1 MSMTTETPKTKF
13 SFKQGL
19 CVLKSMQPAYE
30 LFRLCENYDKIM
42 PKLYWHTLKERQYDH
57 QAMDYLCF
65 TEDNTLVGMLNI
77 LFFSDTAEFTVLVHP
92 DYRGQKM
99 FKKLCQIAIAKLKN
113 YVVSHYM
120 LISPFENP
128 CNREG
133 AVWDHDEV
141 EMRPPEVLPELSLK
155 NPVTITRASLEDI
168 PILASIHVESFE
180 KPDYNAMV
188 ERYNTTLREPNRRAF
203 LARNAKGEIVGKI
216 HAREDFNRI
225 YIHDVGIKKEFRQ
238 QGYGK
243 ALMITWLKQHG
254 NDYPDKPKAVEV
266 LGNNTNAL
274 KLYEACGFILTNK
287 YRFWKFEIP
296 SLK

>member
-1 MSMTTETPKTKF
+1 MTTETPKTKF

-19 CVLKSMQPAYE
+19 CSLESMQPAYD
-30 LFRLCENYDKIM
+30 LFHLCESCDKVM
-42 PKLYWHTLKERQYDH
+42 PKIYWHTLKERQDDH

-65 TEDNTLVGMLNI
+65 TQNNQLVGMLNI
-77 LFFSDTAEFTVLVHP
+77 LFFSDTAEFTVLIHP
-92 DYRGQKM
+92 DFRGQKI
-99 FKKLCQIAIAKLKN
+99 FKKLCQIAIMKLKN

-120 LISPFENP
+120 LISPFENE
-128 CNREG
+128 CKREG

-141 EMRPPEVLPELSLK
+141 EMRPPEVLPELLLK
-155 NPVTITRASLEDI
+155 NPVTISQASLDDI

-188 ERYNTTLREPNRRAF
+188 ERYNVTLREPNRKAF
-203 LARNAKGEIVGKI
+203 LARNQQGEIVGKI

-225 YIHDVGIKKEFRQ
+225 YIHDVGIKREFRQ

-243 ALMITWLKQHG
+243 ALMLTWLKQHG
-254 NDYPDKPKAVEV
+254 NDYLDKPKAVEV
-266 LGNNTNAL
+266 LGNNVNAL
-274 KLYEACGFILTNK
+274 KLYDACGFITTNK

-296 SLK
+296 